1 MMQQFSINNLT
12 TWGHFFS
19 SLSPTFSRLGILSVY
34 VTWDSRVPFQV
45 HLQALPQ
52 LLSFLCEAGVLQ
64 GHRLVS
70 FLELKIIP
78 FPCFLRRCCV

>member
-1 MMQQFSINNLT
+1 MQQFSINNLT
-12 TWGHFFS
+12 AWGHFFS
-19 SLSPTFSRLGILSVY
+19 SLSAAFSRFGILSVY

-45 HLQALPQ
+45 HLQALSQ

-70 FLELKIIP
+70 FSKLKIIP
-78 FPCFLRRCCV
+78 FSWFLRRCCV